1 MAKWL
6 KAHHA
11 LNDTI
16 NYFVRQRETAIHC
29 KWWRRIWIA
38 PFVYLCQQL
47 TVESSVNKF
56 VLFVC
61 FSSISIHRDR
71 IEEFIDENKAL
82 MRRMYGDFRSTQFR
96 EPPISARRKRDAKYD
111 VNLPGIPDITA
122 PFNQKLNLNP
132 DDETVTG
139 GDSYFGQ
146 LRSKRQ
152 SKINKVNQA
161 GSTRPNGPSANPN
174 PSTESTTG
182 R

>member
-1 MAKWL
+1 M
-6 KAHHA
+6 
-11 LNDTI
+11 
-16 NYFVRQRETAIHC
+16 
-29 KWWRRIWIA
+29 
-38 PFVYLCQQL
+38 FVYFGQYTIFGSLF
-47 TVESSVNKF
+47 F
-56 VLFVC
+56 VLS
-61 FSSISIHRDR
+61 FSSSHVCSIHRER

-96 EPPISARRKRDAKYD
+96 EPPIPRRRKRDAKYD